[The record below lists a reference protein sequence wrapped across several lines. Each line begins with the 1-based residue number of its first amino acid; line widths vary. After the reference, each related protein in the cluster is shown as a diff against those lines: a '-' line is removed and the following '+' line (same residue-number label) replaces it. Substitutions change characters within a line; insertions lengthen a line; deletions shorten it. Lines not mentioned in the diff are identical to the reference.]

1 MKITKK
7 QLKRIIKEEKRKLL
21 EADPYGDPPR
31 PGEQGSA
38 DGDPYSQTADSVPGS
53 AEVPP
58 EFTSMCMENIDLLIG
73 EANMMGMS
81 FPDIIGEIQKCLDQL
96 ASEGW

>member
-1 MKITKK
+1 MRVFEEEDGKMKITKR
-7 QLKRIIKEEKRKLL
+7 QLRRIIKEERRKLL
-21 EADPYGDPPR
+21 SEQNRYG
-31 PGEQGSA
+31 
-38 DGDPYSQTADSVPGS
+38 QTADSVPGS

-58 EFTSMCMENIDLLIG
+58 EFTSMCTENLDLLIG

-81 FPDIIGEIQKCLDQL
+81 FPDIIGEIQRCLDQL

>member
-1 MKITKK
+1 MKITKR
-7 QLKRIIKEEKRKLL
+7 QLRRIIKEEKLKLL
-21 EADPYGDPPR
+21 KEQPVYGQANAF
-31 PGEQGSA
+31 E
-38 DGDPYSQTADSVPGS
+38 PGS

-58 EFTSMCMENIDLLIG
+58 EFTSMCTENLDTLIG